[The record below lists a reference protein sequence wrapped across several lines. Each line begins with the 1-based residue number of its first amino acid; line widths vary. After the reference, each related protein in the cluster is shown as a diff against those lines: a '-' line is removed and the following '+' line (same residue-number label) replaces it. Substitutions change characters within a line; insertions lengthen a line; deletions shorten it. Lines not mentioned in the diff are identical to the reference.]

1 MTLIS
6 FEQSGYSKPDPKKT
20 KENEAPK
27 TKGHWSPVTPNRGP
41 WRPIKHAKY
50 TSKLRK
56 ER

>member
-41 WRPIKHAKY
+41 WRPIKHKMNDIGV
-50 TSKLRK
+50 L
-56 ER
+56 